1 MSEGRILDQ
10 GPHSVLIGRNEYYA
24 SLIQTFLREKEKEES
39 IEDSGTDTTLEL
51 KDDTPYIDQ
60 G

>member
-10 GPHSVLIGRNEYYA
+10 GPHSVLISRNGDYA
-24 SLIQTFLREKEKEES
+24 SLIQTFLREKEREES